1 MFPGENTQRLLQK
14 RHLISVLALL
24 QTLSRLFHLVQFF
37 KCYQISLKLN
47 SKGYI
52 EVQEKKKKVAV
63 LCFRSS
69 EDGTKGLVTWTLGRP
84 QVGEVTRLSI

>member
-1 MFPGENTQRLLQK
+1 M
-14 RHLISVLALL
+14 
-24 QTLSRLFHLVQFF
+24 
-37 KCYQISLKLN
+37 KLN

-52 EVQEKKKKVAV
+52 EVQEKKKKVVV

-69 EDGTKGLVTWTLGRP
+69 EDGTEGLVPWTRGRP